1 MSASFESAR
10 RAASYLGSAPA
21 IALAPSTPIWLPARP
36 RVFRGVLKNP
46 LRNEQRKGNRGV
58 NGR

>member
-21 IALAPSTPIWLPARP
+21 IAIAPSFPISFHARF
-36 RVFRGVLKNP
+36 RSVRGVLNTP
-46 LRNEQRKGNRGV
+46 SRNEQRKENGGV
-58 NGR
+58 SGR